1 MIKVLSK
8 ETIDKIAAG
17 EVVERPESVVKE
29 LLDNAIDSGATAINV
44 EIRDGGIALI
54 RVTDNGCGIRH
65 EEISTAFLRHATSK
79 LNSAEDLYRI
89 NTMGFRGEA
98 LASICGVA
106 QVEMITKRKEELL
119 GSRYR
124 IEGGIE
130 KEIEEIGAPDG
141 TTIIVRNLFYNVPVR
156 KSFLKTKVT
165 ETAYV
170 SNVCEKIALSHPDI
184 SLRLVSDGRLLLH
197 TIGNGNIKDVIY
209 TVYGRDIIRECI
221 ELDSEYAG
229 GIKVQGYIGKP
240 IIARAKRDFEVFYVN
255 GRHIN
260 SDIIRKAVE
269 DAYEPFMM
277 QHRFPFALIMLNISP
292 ETVDVNV
299 HPKKSEVRFSDS
311 KLIYDAVKAV
321 IKDALLGDI
330 VIAEP
335 KLEEL
340 KKTAHNEAKEFQLKE
355 AKYTEVKDSAVKP
368 HIKEKTEPDILKAE
382 PFEIKKQ
389 EKNKQEKFGKPY
401 SFSESNPESDVLKEN
416 ESKVYAK
423 NLENEKKEQLSLKLP
438 FFSNEH
444 VPYFKLIGQVF
455 DTYWIIEYEDSLYLI
470 DQHAAHEKVNYE
482 KLLNSVKNGSITS
495 QQIYPP
501 VVLSLS
507 LREEELFEKYFSAFE
522 KLGYEIEKTSDRDYF
537 IRAVPAMLPELKDS
551 ELIKELIDGL
561 DEERGM
567 QTSDSLLDKL
577 ASMSCKQAIKGNR
590 RVDRIE
596 MEALIKEL
604 LKLENPYNCPHG
616 RPTIIKW
623 TKKELDKM
631 FKRII

>member
-1 MIKVLSK
+1 MIRVLSK

-44 EIRDGGIALI
+44 EIRDGGISLI
-54 RVTDNGCGIRH
+54 RVTDNGCGISRD
-65 EEISTAFLRHATSK
+65 EIPTAFLRHATSK
-79 LNSAEDLYRI
+79 LNTADDLYRI

-98 LASICGVA
+98 LASICGVS
-106 QVEMITKRKEELL
+106 QVELITKRKEDLL

-124 IEGGIE
+124 IEGGVE

-141 TTIIVRNLFYNVPVR
+141 TTIVVRNLFYNVPVR
-156 KSFLKTKVT
+156 RSFLKTKVT

-170 SNVCEKIALSHPDI
+170 SNVCEKTALSHPDI
-184 SLRLVSDGRLLLH
+184 SVRLVSDGRLLLH
-197 TIGNGNIKDVIY
+197 TIGNGSIKDVIY

-221 ELDSEYAG
+221 EIDDEYEDA
-229 GIKVQGYIGKP
+229 VSVHGYIGKP

-277 QHRFPFALIMLNISP
+277 QHRFPFALIMLEISP
-292 ETVDVNV
+292 EVVDVNV

-311 KLIYDAVKAV
+311 KLIYEAVRNV
-321 IKDALLGDI
+321 IKNALLGDV

-335 KLEEL
+335 KLAEIKNEEI
-340 KKTAHNEAKEFQLKE
+340 KKHIYNESSGI
-355 AKYTEVKDSAVKP
+355 VKRDFNNPDKNVLDKDKTKP
-368 HIKEKTEPDILKAE
+368 DTRRAE

-389 EKNKQEKFGKPY
+389 ELDKKP
-401 SFSESNPESDVLKEN
+401 EVPLKPDILM
-416 ESKVYAK
+416 ESKSLDYEISADTK
-423 NLENEKKEQLSLKLP
+423 AKEQLKLNLS
-438 FFSNEH
+438 FLSEEKT
-444 VPYFKLIGQVF
+444 PYFKLVGQVF
-455 DTYWIIEYEDSLYLI
+455 DTYWIIEYDDALYLI

-482 KLLNSVKNGSITS
+482 RLLNSVKNGSITS

-501 VVLSLS
+501 VIVSLS
-507 LREEELFEKYFSAFE
+507 LREQELFEKYYSSFE

-537 IRAVPAMLPELKDS
+537 IRAVPAILPELKDS

-561 DEERGM
+561 DEERGI
-567 QTSDSLLDKL
+567 QTPELLLDKL

-590 RVDRIE
+590 RIDRLE

>member
-1 MIKVLSK
+1 MIRVLSK

-29 LLDNAIDSGATAINV
+29 LLDNAIDSGATAVNV
-44 EIRDGGIALI
+44 EIRDGGVSLI
-54 RVTDNGCGIRH
+54 RVTDNGCGIGR
-65 EEISTAFLRHATSK
+65 EEIPTAFLRHATSK
-79 LNSAEDLYRI
+79 LKDADDLYRI

-98 LASICGVA
+98 LASICGVS
-106 QVEMITKRKEELL
+106 QVELVTKRQEDLL

-124 IEGGIE
+124 IEGGVE
-130 KEIEEIGAPDG
+130 KDIEEIGAPDG
-141 TTIIVRNLFYNVPVR
+141 TTIVVRNLFYNVPVR

-170 SNVCEKIALSHPDI
+170 SNVCEKTALSHPDI
-184 SLRLVSDGRLLLH
+184 SIRLVSDGRLLLH
-197 TIGNGNIKDVIY
+197 TIGNGNVKDVIY

-221 ELDSEYAG
+221 EIDSEYDE
-229 GIKVQGYIGKP
+229 GIRVHGYVGKP

-255 GRHIN
+255 GRNIN

-277 QHRFPFALIMLNISP
+277 QHRFPFALVMLDISP

-299 HPKKSEVRFSDS
+299 HPKKSEVRFSDT
-311 KLIYDAVKAV
+311 KLVYDAVKSV
-321 IKDALLGDI
+321 IKNALLGDI

-335 KLEEL
+335 KLEEIKKEEI
-340 KKTAHNEAKEFQLKE
+340 KKTLFMEIQEEAEKKPG
-355 AKYTEVKDSAVKP
+355 YTETNVFD
-368 HIKEKTEPDILKAE
+368 KEKIKPDIRRAE

-389 EKNKQEKFGKPY
+389 EMDKKTEIPA
-401 SFSESNPESDVLKEN
+401 SEYILRESEPVDYMKSAG
-416 ESKVYAK
+416 SKD
-423 NLENEKKEQLSLKLP
+423 KEQLKLNLS
-438 FFSNEH
+438 FLSEEKT
-444 VPYFKLIGQVF
+444 PYFKLIGQVF

-482 KLLNSVKNGSITS
+482 RLLNSVKNGSVTS

-501 VVLSLS
+501 VILSLS
-507 LREEELFEKYFSAFE
+507 LKEQELFEKYFSSFE

-537 IRAVPAMLPELKDS
+537 IRAVPAILPELKDS

-567 QTSDSLLDKL
+567 QTPELLLDKL

-590 RVDRIE
+590 HVDRIE
-596 MEALIKEL
+596 MEALIKDL